1 MISNLKNLRQA
12 ANMTQKELAEKTG
25 VSQQKISEL
34 ERNVP
39 SYVEA
44 IANICHAVG
53 CTFEEL
59 FGTTAKLNRCPTAVQ
74 PTAADRCDTAAL
86 PPVQDNGQ
94 TSVISNIFGTFV
106 EVPVARWK
114 FRKYYVQLKS
124 IEECQLDPDCAAD
137 VEDKGY
143 SVSVYGIKKPSYEE
157 LTTHPVKALYDG
169 IRFYVAANEDF
180 DFDRYQASNSW
191 LVAPRFVKRVWM
203 EKTPEKENMP
213 ETTSDPV

>member
-1 MISNLKNLRQA
+1 MFTSNLKVLRQA

-34 ERNVP
+34 ERHVP

-44 IANICHAVG
+44 IANICRAVG
-53 CTFEEL
+53 CSFEEL
-59 FGTTAKLNRCPTAVQ
+59 FGTTAKLNRPTAVQ
-74 PTAADRCDTAAL
+74 PTADRCDTVAS
-86 PPVQDNGQ
+86 PPVRDNDRS
-94 TSVISNIFGTFV
+94 SVISNIFGTFV
-106 EVPVARWK
+106 EVPVAHWK

-124 IEECQLDPDCAAD
+124 IEECRLDPDCAAD

-143 SVSVYGIKKPSYEE
+143 SVSVYGIKKSFYEE

-169 IRFYVAANEDF
+169 TRFYVAANEDF
-180 DFDRYQASNSW
+180 DFDQYQASNSW

-203 EKTPEKENMP
+203 EKTPEKENVP